1 MRKTLKD
8 EEITKIL
15 KKMGKTP
22 VDGMAYDRV
31 WFKVEERLEKREK
44 GFLNN
49 IVWRP
54 WGHPIRWVAAVA
66 CLMLAFSGFL
76 THVDIGEKNDMANYL
91 INVSNTPENV
101 TQDPGIVKVS
111 ILLSEPSSS
120 APNMS
125 VDNHADPLS
134 ADEIFL

>member
-1 MRKTLKD
+1 
-8 EEITKIL
+8 
-15 KKMGKTP
+15 
-22 VDGMAYDRV
+22 
-31 WFKVEERLEKREK
+31 
-44 GFLNN
+44 
-49 IVWRP
+49 
-54 WGHPIRWVAAVA
+54 
-66 CLMLAFSGFL
+66 MLAFSGFL